1 MGNSQSTDETI
12 KIYIDNQILEP
23 KDTTKYL
30 RLYIDKRLSCD
41 RHIGHINS
49 KFNRGID
56 ILRKLRSYPQQDSL
70 RSIYNSFLKPYIE
83 IGTIARGEAPNKY
96 LDKIG
101 KMHKTLNAHNA
112 I

>member
-30 RLYIDKRLSCD
+30 RVYIDKRLSCD

-56 ILRKLRSYPQQDSL
+56 ILRKLRS
-70 RSIYNSFLKPYIE
+70 
-83 IGTIARGEAPNKY
+83 
-96 LDKIG
+96 
-101 KMHKTLNAHNA
+101 
-112 I
+112 